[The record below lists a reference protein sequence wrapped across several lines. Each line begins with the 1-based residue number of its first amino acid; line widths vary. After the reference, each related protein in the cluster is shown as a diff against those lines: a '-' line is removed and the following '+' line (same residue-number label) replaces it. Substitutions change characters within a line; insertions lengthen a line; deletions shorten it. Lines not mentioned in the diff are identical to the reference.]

1 MYLGKVDCCANYRFF
16 PILKMMYV
24 SQREERGVE
33 IYFLPIWKE
42 GHTLIHWKKPPLVQ
56 QNLKSKKKKL
66 YISSE

>member
-33 IYFLPIWKE
+33 IYFLPI
-42 GHTLIHWKKPPLVQ
+42 
-56 QNLKSKKKKL
+56 
-66 YISSE
+66 